1 MTDMVDR
8 YIFAVTRKLPEK
20 QREDIEKELRS
31 LIEDMLSARTKG
43 LEASDADVEAVLAEL
58 GDPGLL
64 ADSYRADK
72 KYLIGPENY
81 DTYFY
86 VLKIV
91 IAAVS
96 FGITLAIAIGY
107 FVNPPQGLVEVVS
120 NYLGSLFGAI
130 FQAFAWVTIV
140 FAIFEYNNVS
150 LRKEFKDQEWSVKD
164 LPQLPANDLI
174 IKPAEAIFG
183 LLFAI
188 IAVTIFNTADHLI
201 GIYSLSEEGATVF
214 VPLFNHVTFRS
225 LLPLLNIM
233 LAIGIV
239 KELIK
244 LATGKWTRTLAYLN
258 LAFNAISFS
267 LFVLFIR
274 NDKLWNDAFFAYL
287 RATGI
292 FPDDVDLLLL
302 WSKVITILI
311 VVTAFAFLLDSM
323 INLVKTLIKDR
334 A

>member
-1 MTDMVDR
+1 MDKIDR

-31 LIEDMLSARTKG
+31 LIEDMLLARTKD
-43 LEASDADVEAVLAEL
+43 LEAGEADIEAVLVEL

-64 ADSYRADK
+64 ADSYRTGK
-72 KYLIGPENY
+72 KYLVGPENY
-81 DTYFY
+81 DTYFF

-91 IAAVS
+91 IAAVA
-96 FGITLAIAIGY
+96 FGITLAVTIG
-107 FVNPPQGLVEVVS
+107 FIVNPPQGLAEVLS
-120 NYLGSLFGAI
+120 SYLGSLLGAI

-140 FAIFEYNNVS
+140 FAIIEHNDVS
-150 LRKEFKDQEWSVKD
+150 LRKEFKGQGWAIKD
-164 LPQLPANDLI
+164 LPRLPGNNLV

-188 IAVTIFNTADHLI
+188 IAVIIFNTAEHLI
-201 GIYSLSEEGATVF
+201 GIYSLSEDGATSF
-214 VPLFNHVTFRS
+214 IPLFNRATFSS

-244 LATGKWTRTLAYLN
+244 LATGRWTRTLAYLN
-258 LAFNAISFS
+258 LVFNAVSFS
-267 LFVLFIR
+267 LFVIFIR
-274 NDKLWNDAFFAYL
+274 NEKLWNDAFFSYL
-287 RATGI
+287 RATGF
-292 FPDDVDLLLL
+292 FPAEADLLVH
-302 WSKVITILI
+302 WGQVITGM
-311 VVTAFAFLLDSM
+311 VVVAAFAFLLDSL
-323 INLVKTLIKDR
+323 INLVRTLTRDR